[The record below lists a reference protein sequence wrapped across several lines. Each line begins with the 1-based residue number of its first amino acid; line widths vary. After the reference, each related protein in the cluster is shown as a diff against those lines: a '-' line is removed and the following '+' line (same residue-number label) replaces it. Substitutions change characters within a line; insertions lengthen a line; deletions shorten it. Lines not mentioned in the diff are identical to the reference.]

1 MEKRKR
7 AVSTTTQFH
16 DDEAKIE
23 KEKGINKVYNY
34 FRYTTGTSLDCMLE
48 IGILRNCI
56 TYYIRDLEKM
66 NLLQAVFRARDKHTR
81 RMAKHYSANPAM
93 WKNISDRQLNIV
105 FDESI

>member
-34 FRYTTGTSLDCMLE
+34 FDTISKDT
-48 IGILRNCI
+48 NF
-56 TYYIRDLEKM
+56 
-66 NLLQAVFRARDKHTR
+66 QHT
-81 RMAKHYSANPAM
+81 
-93 WKNISDRQLNIV
+93 I
-105 FDESI
+105 